1 MSKVSMPGS
10 LDTGLVCNNPEVSAQ
25 VSTLTPQD
33 VVVAHSTL
41 IILSRLA
48 EVQACNRAV
57 LFSRLV
63 VDLRRNIS
71 RARKN

>member
-10 LDTGLVCNNPEVSAQ
+10 LDTGLVCNNPEVAQ
-25 VSTLTPQD
+25 VSTLAPQD

-41 IILSRLA
+41 LTLSRLA
-48 EVQACNRAV
+48 DVQACNGPV

-71 RARKN
+71 RARQN